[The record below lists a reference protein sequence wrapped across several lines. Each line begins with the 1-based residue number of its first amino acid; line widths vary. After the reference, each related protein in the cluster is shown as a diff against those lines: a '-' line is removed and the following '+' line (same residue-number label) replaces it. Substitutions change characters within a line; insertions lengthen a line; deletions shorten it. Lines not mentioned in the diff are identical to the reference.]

1 MSHAD
6 QPQAVYPCPICST
19 EQVAADQKAC
29 ATCQDVFGL
38 AEDADK
44 AGAQRIAIGPTDV

>member
-6 QPQAVYPCPICST
+6 QTKPVYPCPICST
-19 EQVAADQKAC
+19 ELVAADQQAC

-38 AEDADK
+38 DDNADQV
-44 AGAQRIAIGPTDV
+44 GAQRVAIGPTDV